1 MKFDDR
7 DTAYLWDMREAAR
20 LILEFTK
27 GETLHS
33 FSIDRKLRSAVERQL
48 EIVGE
53 AARRVSADFQNAHPE
68 IPWRNII
75 GLRNL
80 LIHEYGEVKVDRV
93 WVIVTDNLNDLVSH
107 LDSLIPD
114 LED

>member
-1 MKFDDR
+1 MQPGDR
-7 DTAYLWDMREAAR
+7 NAANLWDMRESAK
-20 LILEFTK
+20 LIKEFTH

-33 FSIDRKLRSAVERQL
+33 FSNDRKLRSAVERQL
-48 EIVGE
+48 EIIGE
-53 AARRVSADFQNAHPE
+53 AARKVSVEFQVAHPE

-93 WVIVTDNLNDLVSH
+93 WLIVASD
-107 LDSLIPD
+107 LDSLISH
-114 LED
+114 LEALIPESRE